1 MTLDMILAL
10 GVLAFMIILM
20 MTEKLGFGAPPLLAC
35 LLLVVFGLST
45 VPEAFAG
52 FANSTVIMIA
62 GFMVVMAGLLKTSFI
77 ARLQA
82 TLVSLVEKGGFK
94 SYALLVIL
102 VMLGASI
109 MGTGATGYYV
119 MLIPLVAAIPY
130 NKALPTSKL
139 VMPLGFASNHPLIP
153 LNVALQYGVLIS
165 VLETSGIR
173 DNVTV
178 VNLATVSFF
187 VSLAYLIW
195 SLVAFPILPDH
206 EIEIEGVEDTKE
218 EAEEKGS
225 LLSSTQERITVIAFF
240 ISVIGMMFMDYL
252 GDVAYVIPFLAGFV
266 ILAVDVLDF
275 DEFRN
280 HMMSPIVVLTAGVI
294 GVADA
299 LGKTGFSNLIGDFV
313 ADNLANNLS
322 PVLLVLI
329 FAILTS
335 ATATLTG
342 STIGTIYIFAPIA
355 VATFQSLGLSPLAA
369 ASAIVLAGWNGHFLP
384 LDGLPAMLYGA
395 GQYKI
400 TEFWKYSLPMY
411 FIRII
416 GLTIGAMIV
425 FPF

>member
-1 MTLDMILAL
+1 MTIEMILAL
-10 GVLAFMIILM
+10 VVLVIMIVLM

-62 GFMVVMAGLLKTSFI
+62 GFMVVMAGLMKTSFI
-77 ARLQA
+77 TRLQ
-82 TLVSLVEKGGFK
+82 TMLISLVEKGGYK
-94 SYALLVIL
+94 SYVLLIVL
-102 VMLGASI
+102 VMLGASV
-109 MGTGATGYYV
+109 MGTGSTGYYV

-153 LNVALQYGVLIS
+153 LNVALQYGVLVS
-165 VLETSGIR
+165 ALESAGVGENLTI
-173 DNVTV
+173 
-178 VNLATVSFF
+178 VNLSFVSFF
-187 VSLAYLIW
+187 VSIAFLIW
-195 SLVAFPILPDH
+195 SMVAYPLLPDH
-206 EIEIEGVEDTKE
+206 EIDIEGVENTNNKE
-218 EAEEKGS
+218 TDKTTALDPKK
-225 LLSSTQERITVIAFF
+225 ERITVIAFF
-240 ISVIGMMFMDYL
+240 ISVVGMMLMDFL

-266 ILAVDVLDF
+266 LLAFDILDF
-275 DEFRN
+275 DEMRN

-299 LGKTGFSNLIGDFV
+299 LGKTGFSTLIGDFV
-313 ADNLANNLS
+313 AVNLADNLN
-322 PVLLVLI
+322 PILLVLI

-355 VATFQSLGLSPLAA
+355 ISTFQSLGLNPLAV

-400 TEFWKYSLPMY
+400 TEFWKFSLPMY
-411 FIRII
+411 FIRMV
-416 GLTIGAMIV
+416 GLTIGAIVV
-425 FPF
+425 FPL

>member
-82 TLVSLVEKGGFK
+82 TLVSLVEKGGYK